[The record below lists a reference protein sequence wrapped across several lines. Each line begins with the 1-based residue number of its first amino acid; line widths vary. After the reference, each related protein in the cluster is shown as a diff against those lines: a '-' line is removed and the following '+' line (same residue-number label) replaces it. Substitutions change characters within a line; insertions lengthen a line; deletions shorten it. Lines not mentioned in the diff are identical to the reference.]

1 MDKGR
6 EKSRT
11 PKDDRKK
18 QEEKVQKDTKAAA
31 KKSTREEKEAER
43 KRLEFPV
50 DDTQSKEADANIVAE
65 EAQQAVAVPK
75 RARFSESE
83 EESSEPPKSTASDKS
98 KITQASK
105 SETPSM
111 ALTTKR
117 LEDMTV
123 STPVR
128 GDGTKTPLKMPP
140 SQSQKHRKSSSQSR
154 SSTSDEENHTDTEE
168 ERMET
173 EEDIT
178 VENIQKEMRKIRKRQ
193 REEQD
198 ATNKRLHEMQQQVQD
213 NTYDIESH
221 ARINAHL
228 LQKKLQEDARNA
240 SLSLTIEGFPKDASE
255 QDRTAFAN
263 WVLQQANSKDRDAHT
278 SLMNT
283 RGELSNIIVLKF
295 SSGFHRNQIFQWYI
309 ENFTHRRQ
317 KLWWWA
323 TSTARETNNEIRVRK
338 TLSEDARM
346 RGRFLKAAMEA
357 INESQTNDNFEFY
370 PSWNEN
376 AVSTKYS
383 HGYLIWLHFSYATAS
398 CDIFADEQVFDD
410 VQAHFE
416 SKLEAISINAGRG
429 KGKGK
434 SKDKGGEE
442 RKGTSKG
449 VYAAMDYAF
458 DPKIP
463 FWCKFACVHDW
474 RNNVQVQQALKDED
488 KAQARM
494 DTFEG

>member
-1 MDKGR
+1 
-6 EKSRT
+6 
-11 PKDDRKK
+11 
-18 QEEKVQKDTKAAA
+18 
-31 KKSTREEKEAER
+31 
-43 KRLEFPV
+43 
-50 DDTQSKEADANIVAE
+50 
-65 EAQQAVAVPK
+65 
-75 RARFSESE
+75 
-83 EESSEPPKSTASDKS
+83 
-98 KITQASK
+98 
-105 SETPSM
+105 
-111 ALTTKR
+111 
-117 LEDMTV
+117 
-123 STPVR
+123 
-128 GDGTKTPLKMPP
+128 
-140 SQSQKHRKSSSQSR
+140 
-154 SSTSDEENHTDTEE
+154 
-168 ERMET
+168 
-173 EEDIT
+173 
-178 VENIQKEMRKIRKRQ
+178 MRKIRKRQ

-278 SLMNT
+278 
-283 RGELSNIIVLKF
+283 R
-295 SSGFHRNQIFQWYI
+295 
-309 ENFTHRRQ
+309 
-317 KLWWWA
+317 
-323 TSTARETNNEIRVRK
+323 
-338 TLSEDARM
+338 
-346 RGRFLKAAMEA
+346 RFLKAAMEA

-376 AVSTKYS
+376 AVRTKYS

-463 FWCKFACVHDW
+463 FWCKFVCVHDW